1 MPAAASLL
9 RRAADLMPVGETAR
23 LDLLPALAEALADI
37 GDFTAAQAFLDEA
50 LDGARSVGDELLLA
64 HGQVV
69 AWLVEGHVHDPASW
83 IEDAIAG
90 AAHVLP
96 VCRAA
101 ADDAGMAA
109 AYRLLA
115 WAHGTACQFGEV
127 VAAAEQATEHARR
140 AGDDRQR
147 RWASAQY
154 ATAAVWGPTPVP
166 EAIARC
172 ERIVEEAHGDRRTEG
187 LVKSLLGRL
196 EAMNGDF
203 TRARA
208 LAREARATL
217 EDMGRSVVTA
227 STSLDSCGVEML
239 AGDPEAAERDL
250 RRDYEALEEMGEKY
264 LLSTVAAE
272 LAGVLA
278 DQHRD
283 EEAERYTEVAEE
295 LAAGDDL
302 TSQALWRSVR
312 AEVLARRGKD
322 AEAQSLAREATGL
335 LGETD
340 SLVAQAD
347 ALLALADVVALGGH
361 EEEALA
367 RTREALSLY
376 EQKGDVVSAAKA
388 RTREA
393 RLSVGANDAGLGD
406 VSRPAA
412 QSGPADHN

>member
-1 MPAAASLL
+1 
-9 RRAADLMPVGETAR
+9 
-23 LDLLPALAEALADI
+23 
-37 GDFTAAQAFLDEA
+37 
-50 LDGARSVGDELLLA
+50 
-64 HGQVV
+64 
-69 AWLVEGHVHDPASW
+69 
-83 IEDAIAG
+83 
-90 AAHVLP
+90 
-96 VCRAA
+96 
-101 ADDAGMAA
+101 
-109 AYRLLA
+109 
-115 WAHGTACQFGEV
+115 
-127 VAAAEQATEHARR
+127 
-140 AGDDRQR
+140 
-147 RWASAQY
+147 
-154 ATAAVWGPTPVP
+154 
-166 EAIARC
+166 
-172 ERIVEEAHGDRRTEG
+172 
-187 LVKSLLGRL
+187 
-196 EAMNGDF
+196 
-203 TRARA
+203 
-208 LAREARATL
+208 
-217 EDMGRSVVTA
+217 
-227 STSLDSCGVEML
+227 ML